1 MGRAS
6 IIAFGFA
13 LIALTVCFPS
23 LAADS
28 EAALLVDRVNS
39 FRAAHG
45 LAPVALE
52 TRLSAAAQ
60 RHAEA
65 MAASG
70 VFSHDGPDGT
80 LTERMVRVGYAYMEV
95 AENIGGGTPTAEETV
110 DAWVQSPGHARNLLL
125 APAHNAGVGHARAAR
140 PDAPFADYWSLI
152 LAEPVPP

>member
-95 AENIGGGTPTAEETV
+95 AENIGGGTP
-110 DAWVQSPGHARNLLL
+110 
-125 APAHNAGVGHARAAR
+125 GVGHARAAR